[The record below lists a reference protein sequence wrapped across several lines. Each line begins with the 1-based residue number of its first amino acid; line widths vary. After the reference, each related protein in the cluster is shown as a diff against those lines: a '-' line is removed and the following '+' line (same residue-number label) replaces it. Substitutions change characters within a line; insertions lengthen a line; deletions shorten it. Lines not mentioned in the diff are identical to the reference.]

1 MGHPSRSMEDS
12 SAEGNL
18 YYEVPAQEISEGKI
32 LPSGP
37 ETIFVIFWQK
47 KKNVAVFCPCPEN
60 VLEAK
65 LKNLD

>member
-1 MGHPSRSMEDS
+1 MAIPVG
-12 SAEGNL
+12 AWKTVVL

-32 LPSGP
+32 LLSGP

-47 KKNVAVFCPCPEN
+47 KMAVFCPCPKN

-65 LKNLD
+65 LKNLH

>member
-1 MGHPSRSMEDS
+1 MGHPSRSMKNS
-12 SAEGNL
+12 SAEDNL

-47 KKNVAVFCPCPEN
+47 KKMWLYFA
-60 VLEAK
+60 LA
-65 LKNLD
+65 LKMCLRLN